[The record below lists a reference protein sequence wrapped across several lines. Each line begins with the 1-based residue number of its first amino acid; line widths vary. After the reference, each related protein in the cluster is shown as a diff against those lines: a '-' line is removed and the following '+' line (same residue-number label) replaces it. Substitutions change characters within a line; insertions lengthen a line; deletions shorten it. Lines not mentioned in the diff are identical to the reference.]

1 MYLSIPYD
9 DWDKPAPASARYLTR
24 RRVQHAGLPSE
35 EMLAALTSQLQEA
48 RNLTV
53 DVAVNGKPERDIRN
67 GFAMPIDKI
76 PVWMYSILHG
86 FP

>member
-1 MYLSIPYD
+1 M
-9 DWDKPAPASARYLTR
+9 
-24 RRVQHAGLPSE
+24 QHAGLPSE

-53 DVAVNGKPERDIRN
+53 DVAVTGKRERDIRN